1 MPADGH
7 TAHLLWAALE
17 RHGAGVILL
26 SAGGKVEQATD
37 RARAALAE
45 WFAPSDGSLPD
56 ALGHFVT
63 TARPRMEIRD
73 GDRRLLIR
81 RVEADDGVC
90 LLIDEQDVPH
100 ADRARQLCLSDREAE
115 VLEQLSAGVSL
126 AATADRLG
134 ISLGT
139 VRKHLEHV
147 YSKLGVH
154 SQAAAV
160 AVYLT
165 GHVGSA

>member
-26 SAGGKVEQATD
+26 SAGGQVERVTE
-37 RARAALAE
+37 RARTALAE
-45 WFAPSDGSLPD
+45 WFASGPVSLPD
-56 ALGHFVT
+56 VLAQFV
-63 TARPRMEIRD
+63 ASGRSQMQLRD
-73 GDRRLLIR
+73 GDRRLVVR
-81 RVEADDGVC
+81 RVDADDGVC
-90 LLIDEQDVPH
+90 LLVDEQDVPH
-100 ADRARQLCLSDREAE
+100 AERARRLRLSDREAE

-126 AATADRLG
+126 GATADRLG
-134 ISLGT
+134 ISLAT

-160 AVYLT
+160 AVYLM
-165 GHVGSA
+165 GDVGIE